1 MSNVLVIPD
10 VHQTVETL
18 DLVAGEFDECVMLG
32 DYVDHWESG
41 AWWDDENRN
50 PIAILER
57 IHSLKEKYG
66 DRIHVLL
73 GNHDLTYLSLN
84 KLSES
89 ERFLATSVSG
99 HQKIH
104 EVEIASKMDEVSDM
118 FEIACEIDG
127 IVYSHAGFSKTWS
140 KYACKTQN
148 KDISGVLDVANGL
161 LSERN
166 METGAKMLHK
176 LLDHCSFSPSGDHE
190 TEGPLWI
197 RPRALLSDAQFKKQI
212 VGHTEYDTPTMK
224 YGNDE
229 DTFVFV
235 VDTREHL
242 FSARV
247 VDGKVL
253 GADKQ

>member
-1 MSNVLVIPD
+1 MSKVLVIPD

-18 DLVAGEFDECVMLG
+18 DLVSGEFDECVMLG

-41 AWWDDENRN
+41 NWWSDENRN

-57 IHSLKEKYG
+57 IRSMKDRYG
-66 DRIHVLL
+66 AHLHVLL
-73 GNHDLTYLSLN
+73 GNHDLTYLALD
-84 KLSES
+84 KLSEA
-89 ERFLATSVSG
+89 ERFFATSVSG
-99 HQKIH
+99 HQKKH
-104 EVEIASKMDEVSDM
+104 EGEIASKMDEVSDM

-127 IVYSHAGFSKTWS
+127 VVYSHAGFSKTWS
-140 KYACKTQN
+140 EYACMIQN
-148 KDISGVLDVANGL
+148 KDVSSVVDVANGL
-161 LSERN
+161 LAELN
-166 METGAKMLHK
+166 TENGAKMLHK

-197 RPRALLSDAQFKKQI
+197 RPRALLSDTQFKKQI

-242 FSARV
+242 ISARV

-253 GADKQ
+253 GTDKQ